1 MRKKMA
7 LLDVLAVLL
16 AVAEKATAIVPKN
29 NLWKRIKTM
38 PEIA

>member
-7 LLDVLAVLL
+7 LLDVLAVQ
-16 AVAEKATAIVPKN
+16 AEKTAAIVPKN

-38 PEIA
+38 PETA

>member
-16 AVAEKATAIVPKN
+16 AVAEKAAAIVPKN
-29 NLWKRIKTM
+29 NFWKGIKTI

>member
-16 AVAEKATAIVPKN
+16 AVAEKAAAIVPSN
-29 NLWKRIKTM
+29 NLWKRIKNM

>member
-16 AVAEKATAIVPKN
+16 AVAEKAAAIVQKN